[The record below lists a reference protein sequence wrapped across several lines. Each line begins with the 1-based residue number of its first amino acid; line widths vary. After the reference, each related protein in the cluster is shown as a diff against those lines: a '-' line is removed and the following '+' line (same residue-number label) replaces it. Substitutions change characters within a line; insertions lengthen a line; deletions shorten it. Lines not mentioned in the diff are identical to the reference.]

1 MNHNNTIRAF
11 VAIPMPESVIKY
23 LSDLINKF
31 QKEFSENAI
40 KWIQPNNIHITL
52 KFLGNIS
59 TSSVEKLDKQLQS
72 KNFPP
77 FTLVIDKIG
86 AFPSIYKPRVIWVGT
101 TTNPILM
108 EINDH
113 VQSVSKFVN
122 TSEENETFSPHLT
135 IARIKPGIR
144 NESFESLKHLLAKNR
159 NLGSLKFDINKYC
172 LFQSKLTPNGPKY
185 SELGSYELSS
195 QSE

>member
-40 KWIQPNNIHITL
+40 KWVQPNNIHITL

-108 EINDH
+108 ERA
-113 VQSVSKFVN
+113 
-122 TSEENETFSPHLT
+122 LT
-135 IARIKPGIR
+135 
-144 NESFESLKHLLAKNR
+144 
-159 NLGSLKFDINKYC
+159 GSTIGC
-172 LFQSKLTPNGPKY
+172 AA
-185 SELGSYELSS
+185 
-195 QSE
+195 